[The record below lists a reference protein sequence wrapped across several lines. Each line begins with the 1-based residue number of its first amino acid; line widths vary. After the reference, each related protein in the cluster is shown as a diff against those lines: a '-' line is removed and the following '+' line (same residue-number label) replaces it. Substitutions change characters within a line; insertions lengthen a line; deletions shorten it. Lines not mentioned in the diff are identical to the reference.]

1 MSKKEKEQAKEEEI
15 KQQEAQVETENG
27 ADSTEAE
34 AQTAEAEEQE
44 TKEETPDD
52 KIAALQAEL
61 DKAKKEYLF
70 LMAEFDNY
78 RKRTLK
84 EKADLIK
91 NGGEKAMLD
100 LLPVVDDFE
109 RAIDAIDKSDDV
121 ESLKD
126 GVSLIYNKFLKYLE
140 SQQVKPMESTGN
152 DFDADIY
159 GKPIALQFIKFLR
172 LEFKLGSIEEL
183 RAQLTRDRATSRT
196 VLARWQSAQKAQ
208 KSQSI

>member
-1 MSKKEKEQAKEEEI
+1 MKKKYKRNMSKKEKEQAKEVN
-15 KQQEAQVETENG
+15 KQQEAQVEAETNAQG
-27 ADSTEAE
+27 AEAE
-34 AQTAEAEEQE
+34 ANNANVEEPEQKEA
-44 TKEETPDD
+44 TPDD
-52 KIAALQAEL
+52 KIAELQAEL
-61 DKAKKEYLF
+61 DKSKKEYLF

-109 RAIDAIDKSDDV
+109 RAIDAIEKSTDV
-121 ESLKD
+121 DSLKD

-159 GKPIALQFIKFLR
+159 EAVTTFPAPDESMKGKVIDTVQKGYTINEKVLR
-172 LEFKLGSIEEL
+172 HAKVVVG
-183 RAQLTRDRATSRT
+183 Q
-196 VLARWQSAQKAQ
+196 
-208 KSQSI
+208 

>member
-1 MSKKEKEQAKEEEI
+1 MKKKYKRNMSKKEKEQAKEEEI

-159 GKPIALQFIKFLR
+159 EAVTTFPAPDESMKGKVIDTVQKGYTINEKVLR
-172 LEFKLGSIEEL
+172 HAKVVVG
-183 RAQLTRDRATSRT
+183 Q
-196 VLARWQSAQKAQ
+196 
-208 KSQSI
+208 